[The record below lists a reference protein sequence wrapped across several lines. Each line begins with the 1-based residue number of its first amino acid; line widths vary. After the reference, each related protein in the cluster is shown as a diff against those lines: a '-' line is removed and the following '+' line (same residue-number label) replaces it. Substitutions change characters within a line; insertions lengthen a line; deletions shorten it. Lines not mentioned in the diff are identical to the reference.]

1 MILNLGKGSALTV
14 AQEWTERTV
23 TAMVEIALE
32 IFLCIGI
39 VVVYIL
45 ALIAATMISVKILGI
60 KDADDID
67 YVMTANVIQF
77 FVMVMVI
84 AEMVVQWME

>member
-1 MILNLGKGSALTV
+1 MA
-14 AQEWTERTV
+14 
-23 TAMVEIALE
+23 EIALE
-32 IFLCIGI
+32 LFLCIGI

-45 ALIAATMISVKILGI
+45 ALIAATMIFVMILGI

-67 YVMTANVIQF
+67 YAMTANVIQF

-84 AEMVVQWME
+84 AERVVQWMT

>member
-1 MILNLGKGSALTV
+1 MIKI
-14 AQEWTERTV
+14 
-23 TAMVEIALE
+23 AME

-39 VVVYIL
+39 TIVYIL
-45 ALIAATMISVKILGI
+45 SLIIATMISVKILGM

-84 AEMVVQWME
+84 AERVVQWMT

>member
-1 MILNLGKGSALTV
+1 
-14 AQEWTERTV
+14 
-23 TAMVEIALE
+23 MVETALE

-67 YVMTANVIQF
+67 YIMTANVIQF

-84 AEMVVQWME
+84 AEKVVQWME

>member
-1 MILNLGKGSALTV
+1 MIFAVTV
-14 AQEWTERTV
+14 NRRTV
-23 TAMVEIALE
+23 TAMVKIALE

-39 VVVYIL
+39 AVIYIL
-45 ALIAATMISVKILGI
+45 ALIATTMISVKILKI

-67 YVMTANVIQF
+67 YAMTANVIQF

-84 AEMVVQWME
+84 AERVVQWMT

>member
-1 MILNLGKGSALTV
+1 M
-14 AQEWTERTV
+14 V

-45 ALIAATMISVKILGI
+45 ALIAATMISVKIFGI

-67 YVMTANVIQF
+67 YAMTANVIQF
-77 FVMVMVI
+77 FVMVLII
-84 AEMVVQWME
+84 AEKVVQWMT

>member
-1 MILNLGKGSALTV
+1 MLANG
-14 AQEWTERTV
+14 RTG
-23 TAMVEIALE
+23 TMVETALE

-67 YVMTANVIQF
+67 YIMTANVIQF

-84 AEMVVQWME
+84 AEKVVQWME

>member
-1 MILNLGKGSALTV
+1 
-14 AQEWTERTV
+14 
-23 TAMVEIALE
+23 MVKAALE

-39 VVVYIL
+39 AVIYIL
-45 ALIAATMISVKILGI
+45 ALIATTMISVKILGM

-67 YVMTANVIQF
+67 YAMTANVIQF

-84 AEMVVQWME
+84 AEMVVKWMT

>member
-1 MILNLGKGSALTV
+1 
-14 AQEWTERTV
+14 
-23 TAMVEIALE
+23 MVEIALE

>member
-1 MILNLGKGSALTV
+1 MA
-14 AQEWTERTV
+14 
-23 TAMVEIALE
+23 EIALE
-32 IFLCIGI
+32 VFLCIGI

-45 ALIAATMISVKILGI
+45 ALIAATMIFVMIFGI

-67 YVMTANVIQF
+67 YAMTANVIQF

-84 AEMVVQWME
+84 AERVVQWMT

>member
-1 MILNLGKGSALTV
+1 MG
-14 AQEWTERTV
+14 RTV
-23 TAMVEIALE
+23 TMVKIALE

-39 VVVYIL
+39 VVIYVL

-60 KDADDID
+60 KDADEID
-67 YVMTANVIQF
+67 YAMTANVIQF

-84 AEMVVQWME
+84 AEMVVQWMT